1 MSGDRAALLAGIQ
14 LLRRDLAE
22 LTVRVIAL
30 EANQAVL
37 PSRPATAAR
46 SPVTVNYT
54 FPIAS
59 QSDPGPFASLS
70 PDHLPLPEFS
80 SPISEDPV
88 LSERLRSSVASE
100 VGRFFGRCLA
110 GQRRG
115 LSGRATIKLA
125 SVVYVLCRDC
135 CYDPVHA
142 GPSFVRLQFAP
153 PCETARRLWRFTF
166 AGFPSLWQARTAV
179 RSAGLSWPTE
189 DA

>member
-37 PSRPATAAR
+37 PSRPATAAG

-115 LSGRATIKLA
+115 LSGRETIKLA
-125 SVVYVLCRDC
+125 SVVNVLCRDYQGR

-153 PCETARRLWRFTF
+153 PCETARRLWRFTVCRLPQPL
-166 AGFPSLWQARTAV
+166 ASTHSSEVGWTILA
-179 RSAGLSWPTE
+179 
-189 DA
+189 D

>member
-1 MSGDRAALLAGIQ
+1 MSGDPAALLAEIQ

-37 PSRPATAAR
+37 PSPPATAAG
-46 SPVTVNYT
+46 SPVTANYT
-54 FPIAS
+54 FSIAS

-115 LSGRATIKLA
+115 LSGRETIKLA
-125 SVVYVLCRDC
+125 SVVYVLCRDYQGR
-135 CYDPVHA
+135 CYDHA
-142 GPSFVRLQFAP
+142 GPSFVRLQFARD
-153 PCETARRLWRFTF
+153 CGDSVF
-166 AGFPSLWQARTAV
+166 AGFPSLWEARTAV
-179 RSAGLSWPTE
+179 RPAELSWPTE